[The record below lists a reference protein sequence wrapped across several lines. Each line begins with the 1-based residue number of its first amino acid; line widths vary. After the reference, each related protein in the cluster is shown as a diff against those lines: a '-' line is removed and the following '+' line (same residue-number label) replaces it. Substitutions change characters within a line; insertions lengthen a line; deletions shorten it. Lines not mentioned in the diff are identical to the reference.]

1 MSTVTHSWE
10 EINTHKHTTGER
22 CWWHAEWRWR
32 SVKRSLRYKSSHR
45 HKFVNIGLIYPTANT
60 LLLIVNSNLNFPF
73 CSSLHNECIQL
84 SKPELWNILIV
95 KSYGQ
100 MSLINSLSLDWRI
113 FFFGPWKTSFGENA
127 NSKSIGGSVRKQ
139 QRSFCL
145 RRSSALRQRRCS
157 VLSPSPYRLN
167 KNQWIKSHR
176 LLVVA
181 MLSNEHFN
189 WGLWG
194 NKLLFPVLASSL
206 FLKGYI
212 RSLGHQLLL
221 CISYWNKGQI
231 NWPYLCEKP
240 AGCLEK

>member
-1 MSTVTHSWE
+1 MLIASQWVYTALKTWVMKYFNSKILWSNV
-10 EINTHKHTTGER
+10 INKLSEPR
-22 CWWHAEWRWR
+22 L
-32 SVKRSLRYKSSHR
+32 K
-45 HKFVNIGLIYPTANT
+45 
-60 LLLIVNSNLNFPF
+60 NFF
-73 CSSLHNECIQL
+73 CSVENQL
-84 SKPELWNILIV
+84 
-95 KSYGQ
+95 
-100 MSLINSLSLDWRI
+100 R
-113 FFFGPWKTSFGENA
+113 ENA

-145 RRSSALRQRRCS
+145 CRSSALQQCRCS

>member
-10 EINTHKHTTGER
+10 EINTHKHTTGKR

-113 FFFGPWKTSFGENA
+113 FFWSVENQLRG
-127 NSKSIGGSVRKQ
+127 KRKLKEHWRVRKETATLFLPPPLLRPPTAQ
-139 QRSFCL
+139 VLRSVPI
-145 RRSSALRQRRCS
+145 S
-157 VLSPSPYRLN
+157 LSP
-167 KNQWIKSHR
+167 K
-176 LLVVA
+176 
-181 MLSNEHFN
+181 
-189 WGLWG
+189 
-194 NKLLFPVLASSL
+194 
-206 FLKGYI
+206 
-212 RSLGHQLLL
+212 
-221 CISYWNKGQI
+221 
-231 NWPYLCEKP
+231 
-240 AGCLEK
+240 